1 MSIRLNTKHLS
12 AKNSSLSSSI
22 HLHYDS
28 KEIVGFKHFLHQAFP
43 LAFNRETFQRVYDA
57 SDISKIA

>member
-22 HLHYDS
+22 HLS
-28 KEIVGFKHFLHQAFP
+28 KEIVGFKHFFHQAFP